1 MSSLKDAFE
10 ELNRLECFGYS
21 PTSGSTKPAHIANGW
36 FRRVLG
42 KRYDPVL
49 LNQTVIHWTQ
59 NGEIN
64 SSEKIL
70 GENPS
75 VFEPFQQVG
84 KHREF
89 KEFRSDLKLLVS
101 PTGGA
106 VNKGNRQSSYNIT
119 CEQHLTEDYNDRS
132 VGAFLYQLIAT
143 ELGGNRSPV
152 CDLLIDILKNP
163 KDEVSALTA
172 PLTFNAAESDVATGN
187 YPAESVFKKRGK
199 QFQSRVL
206 QNLRFGFDN
215 IADFELNYGG
225 GLDALRRLVAFGVF
239 SVLIHMANRRD
250 EIAGAAELAPQ
261 LLYFPNRQRNTAYL
275 ASHYTYN
282 FTRQAI
288 ESLYT
293 DRLRAWLEPR
303 IGQKPTAKKCE
314 QFVAEQD
321 FGPASLLRREQLLM
335 SYQSYVSQM
344 SSLTA
349 MAEALRET
357 IFRDLSGTP
366 IEFYRGLGVRL
377 GYLRP
382 AGNSAVRKYYTLEGV
397 LLEAVLASILPKGEM
412 TFRQFLDELYARYGV
427 ITGGR
432 PEDSE
437 LLMSNGIGY
446 ATVQD
451 LRANAGVFRQSLLS
465 LGWARQFAD
474 GVLVVQVP
482 EGFQ

>member
-1 MSSLKDAFE
+1 MSSLKETFE
-10 ELNRLECFGYS
+10 DLNRLECFGFS
-21 PTSGSTKPAHIANGW
+21 PTSSSTKPAHIANGW
-36 FRRVLG
+36 FRRVIG

-64 SSEKIL
+64 PSEKL
-70 GENPS
+70 LADNPS
-75 VFEPFQQVG
+75 VFEPFQQSG
-84 KHREF
+84 RLREF

-101 PTGGA
+101 PAGGA

-132 VGAFLYQLIAT
+132 VGAFLYHLIAT
-143 ELGGNRSPV
+143 ELGGARSPV
-152 CDLLIDILKNP
+152 IDLLVDILKKP
-163 KDEVSALTA
+163 KDEVSAITA
-172 PLTFNAAESDVATGN
+172 PLICNAATADVVVGN

-199 QFQSRVL
+199 QFQSAVL
-206 QNLRFGFDN
+206 QNLRVGFDN
-215 IADFELNYGG
+215 IADFEANYGG
-225 GLDALRRLVAFGVF
+225 GLEALRRLVAFGVF
-239 SVLIHMANRRD
+239 SVLIYMANRR
-250 EIAGAAELAPQ
+250 AELAGTAEIVPQ
-261 LLYFPNRQRNTAYL
+261 LLYFPDRQRNTAYL

-293 DRLRAWLEPR
+293 ERLRVWLEPR
-303 IGQKPTAKKCE
+303 IGPKPTAKKCE
-314 QFVAEQD
+314 NFAGELD
-321 FGPASLLRREQLLM
+321 FGPASTLRQEQFLM
-335 SYQSYVSQM
+335 SYQSYVSQLT
-344 SSLTA
+344 SLNA

-366 IEFYRGLGVRL
+366 LDFYRGLGVKL

-382 AGNSAVRKYYTLEGV
+382 AGNNAVRKYYTLEGV
-397 LLEAVLASILPKGEM
+397 LLEAVLASVLPRGET
-412 TFRQFLDELYARYGV
+412 TFRQFLDDIYARYGL

-437 LLMSNGIGY
+437 LLMSNGIGH

-451 LRANAGVFRQSLLS
+451 LRANAGEFRQQLLS

-474 GVLVVQVP
+474 GVLVVRVP

>member
-1 MSSLKDAFE
+1 
-10 ELNRLECFGYS
+10 
-21 PTSGSTKPAHIANGW
+21 
-36 FRRVLG
+36 
-42 KRYDPVL
+42 
-49 LNQTVIHWTQ
+49 
-59 NGEIN
+59 
-64 SSEKIL
+64 
-70 GENPS
+70 
-75 VFEPFQQVG
+75 VFDPFQQVG

-143 ELGGNRSPV
+143 ELGGKRSPV
-152 CDLLIDILKNP
+152 YDLLTDILKNP

-172 PLTFNAAESDVATGN
+172 PLTFNAAESDVAIGN

-206 QNLRFGFDN
+206 QNLRSGFDN
-215 IADFELNYGG
+215 VADFELNYGG

-250 EIAGAAELAPQ
+250 EFAGAAEFAPQ
-261 LLYFPNRQRNTAYL
+261 LLYFPDRQRNTAYL

-293 DRLRAWLEPR
+293 DRLRGWLEPR
-303 IGQKPTAKKCE
+303 IGPKPTAKKCE

-321 FGPASLLRREQLLM
+321 FGPASPLRREQLLM

-366 IEFYRGLGVRL
+366 LEFYRGLGVRL

-382 AGNSAVRKYYTLEGV
+382 AGNSAVRKYYTLEGG

-412 TFRQFLDELYARYGV
+412 TFHQFLNELYARYGL

-437 LLMSNGIGY
+437 LLMSNGIGH

-451 LRANAGVFRQSLLS
+451 LRANAGVFRQLLLS